1 MEYKILEELS
11 IYGLLK
17 DFLKSKVLENKIGK
31 KYKVI
36 GAVTQVG
43 ILGINPDNWNDKFIK

>member
-1 MEYKILEELS
+1 MRGK
-11 IYGLLK
+11 
-17 DFLKSKVLENKIGK
+17 KVLETKIGK

-43 ILGINPDNWNDKFIK
+43 ILGINPDNWNDKFIKKNSFFCPIKKF